1 MIEKRCFAV
10 LGLGIFG
17 ITVSKKL
24 SELGHEVI
32 AIDDNMDL
40 VQEVEN
46 DVESAI
52 QGNITDIRVLKEAGV
67 KNCDVAIIAT
77 GTHLEESLLCVLN
90 LKELGV
96 PYIVAKAKGNQ
107 QEQILLKMGV
117 DKVVRPEKEMGL
129 QLAKLLSNQNL
140 IDMKDIDEINSLIE
154 VDIFK
159 SWIGKSLFELDV
171 RNKYGLN
178 VLGIKHENGFLDLT
192 PSPKHTFKEKEHLL
206 FVANEEILNKI
217 KNIK

>member
-1 MIEKRCFAV
+1 MIDKRSFAV

-17 ITVSKKL
+17 TTVSKKL

-32 AIDDNMDL
+32 VIDDNMEL
-40 VQEVEN
+40 VQNLEN
-46 DVESAI
+46 EVESAI

-67 KNCDVAIIAT
+67 KDCDVAIIAT

-117 DKVVRPEKEMGL
+117 NKVVRPEKEMGL
-129 QLAKLLSNQNL
+129 QLAKLLSNQNI

-154 VDIFK
+154 VDVFK

-192 PSPKHTFKEKEHLL
+192 PSPKHIFKEKEHLL

-217 KNIK
+217 KKLK

>member
-1 MIEKRCFAV
+1 MVDKRCFAI
-10 LGLGIFG
+10 LGLGVFG
-17 ITVSKKL
+17 ATVSKKL

-32 AIDDNMDL
+32 VIDDNMEL
-40 VQEVEN
+40 VQNLEN
-46 DVESAI
+46 EVESAI

-67 KNCDVAIIAT
+67 KDCDVAIIAT

-96 PYIVAKAKGNQ
+96 PYIIAKAKGNQ

-117 DKVVRPEKEMGL
+117 NKVVRPEKEMGL
-129 QLAKLLSNQNL
+129 QLAKLLSNQNI

-217 KNIK
+217 KKLK

>member
-1 MIEKRCFAV
+1 MVDKRCFAV

-17 ITVSKKL
+17 ETVSKKL

-32 AIDDNMDL
+32 VIDDNMEL
-40 VQEVEN
+40 VQSLEN
-46 DVESAI
+46 EVESAI

-67 KNCDVAIIAT
+67 KDCDVAIIAT

-96 PYIVAKAKGNQ
+96 PYIIAKAKGNQ

-117 DKVVRPEKEMGL
+117 NKVVRPEKEMGL
-129 QLAKLLSNQNL
+129 QLAKLLSNQNI

-178 VLGIKHENGFLDLT
+178 VLGIKHENGFLDLA

-217 KNIK
+217 KKIK